1 MIEKDFVTEG
11 LKRTRIDEYLEN
23 ELERAGYG
31 GMEIQVTPLGTMVVV
46 YAERPGMVIGRGGK
60 TVRSIT
66 QNLKTNYELENPQVE
81 VKEVEVP
88 ELNPKIMAHKIA
100 AMLQRGMHFR
110 RVAYSALRRI
120 MGSGAQGVE
129 VTISG
134 KIRGSR
140 SACAKFTDGYIK
152 RCGEPSTK
160 FVKEGFAT
168 VQLKPGVLGI
178 FVRIMPPGLILPDKV
193 DILQPKIK
201 TSLEESMEA
210 PAEIVEGSV
219 EVLEEITEESAE
231 EATEI
236 PVEEPTKPKKPSPTK
251 KQKTPKVKEKVVE
264 VKEAAKEKASEVK
277 EKVVEVKE
285 AAEKKTEETKIET
298 SKARKKASKK
308 ATEVEKTAKEK
319 ISAVEEKVVE
329 VKEAAK
335 EEVSNEKTKT
345 SKDKKKKTLK
355 SSDVE
360 KKTSKTKKS
369 SKKTAEVK
377 EKVTEAKDDAE
388 EKVSKSKNSKAK
400 KAVEGKAAKTK
411 VKPPEAKKRA
421 KKSE

>member
-31 GMEIQVTPLGTMVVV
+31 GMDIQVTPLGTMVVV

-60 TVRSIT
+60 TVRAIT
-66 QNLKTNYELENPQVE
+66 QNLKNNYELENPQVE
-81 VKEVEVP
+81 VKEVDVP

-140 SACAKFTDGYIK
+140 SATAKFTDGYIK
-152 RCGEPSTK
+152 RCGEPSVK

-193 DILQPKIK
+193 DILQPKI
-201 TSLEESMEA
+201 EETPSAEQLADA
-210 PAEIVEGSV
+210 PDEEIEGSV
-219 EVLEEITEESAE
+219 EILEEIIEETAE

-236 PVEEPTKPKKPSPTK
+236 PVEEPKEPKKAKEVK
-251 KQKTPKVKEKVVE
+251 KEKTPKVKSKVTEVAEKKV
-264 VKEAAKEKASEVK
+264 SEVK
-277 EKVVEVKE
+277 EKAAEVKE
-285 AAEKKTEETKIET
+285 EAEKKTEEVKTKA
-298 SKARKKASKK
+298 SKTKKKASKK
-308 ATEVEKTAKEK
+308 ADEVKKSVEEDAAVVKEK
-319 ISAVEEKVVE
+319 AAE
-329 VKEAAK
+329 VKEATEK
-335 EEVSNEKTKT
+335 KTEEVKTKT
-345 SKDKKKKTLK
+345 SKAKKVVEDKSAKAKA
-355 SSDVE
+355 
-360 KKTSKTKKS
+360 KTS
-369 SKKTAEVK
+369 EV
-377 EKVTEAKDDAE
+377 
-388 EKVSKSKNSKAK
+388 N
-400 KAVEGKAAKTK
+400 
-411 VKPPEAKKRA
+411 
-421 KKSE
+421 KKSEKSK